1 MEAILITQIIYTQLT
16 NESYISLQ
24 NLMRNNN
31 PIGEMKKI
39 SEQQVTSII
48 GQPQN
53 CQKTST
59 ITKKCEWIEK
69 NRKIKIIYN
78 TRDNTIM
85 RWEGRGF

>member
-16 NESYISLQ
+16 NQSYINLQ
-24 NLMRNNN
+24 NLIRNDN
-31 PIGEMKKI
+31 PAGEMKKI
-39 SEQQVTSII
+39 SEQQVTSVI

-53 CQKTST
+53 CYKIST

-69 NRKIKIIYN
+69 NREIKIIYN

-85 RWEGRGF
+85 GWESRGF